1 MPHRGLSWFRLKE
14 HFRKF
19 FAIYIVGFVVCAILS
34 NIVFTSTTPRTPIEQ
49 EVLIY
54 VADSY
59 TSTSKLDHVAEEM
72 LLYGQ
77 TNDETL
83 LEIDFEDL
91 QFSNP
96 EEDYYSSMVLVT
108 RLALQEGDAFIA
120 SSYCTDTLLKHEV
133 YLPLDEYLANGW
145 LEGLDLEPVTYTSE
159 TTGETCIAAVRL
171 DNVTAL
177 AELGAVSP
185 TGATLMIMNNSTNL
199 ETTMDVIDHMLR
211 NMLEGNYAPAESSE
225 SAS

>member
-1 MPHRGLSWFRLKE
+1 MPHKGLSLFRLKE

-19 FAIYIVGFVVCAILS
+19 FAVYIAGFIVCGLLA
-34 NIVFTSTTPRTPIEQ
+34 NIIFTSTTPKTPIEQ

-72 LLYGQ
+72 LAYGQ

-91 QFSNP
+91 QFSDP
-96 EEDYYSSMVLVT
+96 EKDYYSSIVLVT
-108 RLALQEGDAFIA
+108 RLSLCEGDAFIA

-145 LEGLDLEPVTYTSE
+145 LEGLDLEPLTYTNE
-159 TTGETCIAAVRL
+159 ATGETCIAGIKL
-171 DNVTAL
+171 DNLPQIAQ
-177 AELGAVSP
+177 LGAINNN
-185 TGATLMIMNNSTNL
+185 GASLMIMNNSTNL
-199 ETTMDVIDHMLR
+199 ETTLDVIDHMLR
-211 NMLEGNYAPAESSE
+211 NMMEGNYAHAESMQP
-225 SAS
+225 AA